1 MIQIHCQDNIFDSS
15 THVCCASGVGSG
27 DDCCYGSAY
36 DTVTHDCCEP
46 AQNIFELSTHVCC
59 HNGIGT
65 GDACCGGS
73 AYDTATHDCCESA
86 QNIFE
91 LSTHVCCH
99 NGIGTGDACCDGNAY
114 DKSIHG
120 CCGTSN
126 VYDLETDICCAEQV
140 YDYSHFE
147 RGFRVCCE
155 SGVSTCCD
163 ADKKDIGESCRND
176 FDCCGNDNIDTSKSS
191 GHRLVNLVHSTYDL
205 KCSVQEKSGDKLKK
219 CCVKNKGYG
228 CIIDDDCCQSNICE
242 NGRCMKTSS
251 SKDSA

>member
-1 MIQIHCQDNIFDSS
+1 MIQIHCQGNIFDSNTHGCCQDNIFDSS

-99 NGIGTGDACCDGNAY
+99 NGIGTGDACCGGSGY
-114 DKSIHG
+114 D
-120 CCGTSN
+120 TN
-126 VYDLETDICCAEQV
+126 TEVCCAGNV

-191 GHRLVNLVHSTYDL
+191 GYRLLQNKYNLE
-205 KCSVQEKSGDKLKK
+205 CSVTLKK

>member
-1 MIQIHCQDNIFDSS
+1 MIQIHCQGNIFDSNTHGCCQDNIFDSS

-73 AYDTATHDCCESA
+73 GYDTNTE
-86 QNIFE
+86 
-91 LSTHVCCH
+91 VCC
-99 NGIGTGDACCDGNAY
+99 AGN
-114 DKSIHG
+114 
-120 CCGTSN
+120 
-126 VYDLETDICCAEQV
+126 V

-163 ADKKDIGESCRND
+163 ADKKDIGKSCRND
-176 FDCCGNDNIDTSKSS
+176 FDCCGNDNIDSSKSS